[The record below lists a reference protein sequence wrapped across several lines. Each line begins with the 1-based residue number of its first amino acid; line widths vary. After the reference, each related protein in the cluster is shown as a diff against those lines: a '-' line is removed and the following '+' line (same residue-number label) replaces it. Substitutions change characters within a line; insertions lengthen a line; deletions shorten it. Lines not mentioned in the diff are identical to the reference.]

1 MDILSLVTPLVGSTI
16 EIRFLAKQF
25 RREDLPTFGLPIMA
39 TMGRN
44 IIKAQV
50 LNHDISIIN
59 CVNSLLPYV
68 KICG

>member
-39 TMGRN
+39 TVGRN

-50 LNHDISIIN
+50 LNHDN
-59 CVNSLLPYV
+59 P
-68 KICG
+68 